1 VVIDWE
7 EGLESVV
14 QNAPANRRPERLE
27 NEEERPTQR
36 SLGNGRG
43 ETD

>member
-14 QNAPANRRPERLE
+14 QNAPANRRSERLE